1 MTLAEN
7 VSGRVKR
14 RSKARRHNPH
24 VEAGGSFGEVI
35 APLASAGRLS
45 QRAMMAAHRFLQDLQ
60 ADAGTSGNIAALYG
74 ERVQSSRKPSSHP
87 SGWTRA
93 GDRVQAII
101 DQLSGYER
109 EVLDFLVR
117 NREYQRRGL
126 ADWGKSRAQ
135 YTNADTASG
144 FAVGQCAML
153 LEKIADLY
161 SKYAIPKR
169 V

>member
-1 MTLAEN
+1 MAVAEQIPYPKLKKRLARKQ
-7 VSGRVKR
+7 S
-14 RSKARRHNPH
+14 PH
-24 VEAGGSFGEVI
+24 VEAGGSLAEIV

-74 ERVQSSRKPSSHP
+74 ERVQSSRKPSTHP
-87 SGWTRA
+87 AGWAQA

-126 ADWGKSRAQ
+126 ADWGKMRAQ

>member
-1 MTLAEN
+1 MAVAEQI
-7 VSGRVKR
+7 SSYPKLKR
-14 RSKARRHNPH
+14 KVRRQSPH
-24 VEAGGSFGEVI
+24 VEAGGSLAEIV
-35 APLASAGRLS
+35 APLATAGRLS
-45 QRAMMAAHRFLQDLQ
+45 QRAMMAAHRFIEDLQ
-60 ADAGTSGNIAALYG
+60 ADAGTSGNIAALYS
-74 ERVQSSRKPSSHP
+74 ERVQSSRKPSNHP
-87 SGWTRA
+87 VGWTQA
-93 GDRVQAII
+93 GDRVQSII

-126 ADWGKSRAQ
+126 ADWGKMRAQ
-135 YTNADTASG
+135 YSNADTASG

-161 SKYAIPKR
+161 SKFAIPKR